1 MISHRTIRPSSARPP
16 APAHF
21 NVGHCDEEI
30 SASSERPT
38 LASAASTT
46 KRQEALKFFLV
57 EDNAIIRENLAETL
71 HEIVG
76 AEVVGMSDSQNEAT
90 AWLCDPSHAWDV
102 AVIDIFLKRGNGVQV
117 VAALKTR
124 PACQTCNG
132 QQQQQIIVLSNYASP
147 EVRSECLR
155 LGADAVFDKSTELD
169 DLIEFCANVNT
180 H

>member
-38 LASAASTT
+38 LAGAASTT

-102 AVIDIFLKRGNGVQV
+102 AGAMRAGCAAAF
-117 VAALKTR
+117 VARPGALWNPLLEKPDVWGR
-124 PACQTCNG
+124 DLREVAD
-132 QQQQQIIVLSNYASP
+132 QIIA
-147 EVRSECLR
+147 RDR
-155 LGADAVFDKSTELD
+155 
-169 DLIEFCANVNT
+169 
-180 H
+180 